1 MSERLDSAVER
12 STAESARVAIVEPE
26 RRVPVVAEFDV
37 VVLGGGPAGIAAAIA
52 AARDGAKTLLL
63 ERYGFLGGMGTAG
76 GVTNFCGLHANVHGE
91 IRQVVH
97 GIADDI
103 LDRLRHA
110 GGLNEPH
117 SVLGRTA
124 AQSYDNALLKCV
136 ADDALI
142 AAGAEIRFH
151 ALAVGAA
158 VEDRRITALIIETKS
173 GRGAVRGT
181 QFIDCSGDAD
191 LAYWVGAPTLK
202 GDDDGFV
209 AFPTLMFRM
218 GHVDD
223 ERALKFGKPGLRRRI
238 EEAQTAGRT
247 DLPRRSAFINPQHH
261 TGEWR
266 ANVTQIGIGGRPID
280 GTDWTSF
287 SAGEIEGRRQVR
299 AYLSFFRDEIEGF
312 ENAYLLDIAP
322 QVGIRETRRLVGRA
336 TVSARDIEE
345 ARDCADAIGVNGW
358 PIERHLKHEVDWR
371 FPPGRGYHQIP
382 FGAMVPQGIDN
393 LLVAGRCASTT
404 PEGQSSM
411 RVTGPCFVMGEA
423 AGTAAAMATK
433 SGASLLDPPFES
445 LQNKLEKHGVFLK

>member
-1 MSERLDSAVER
+1 M
-12 STAESARVAIVEPE
+12 VAIIEAE
-26 RRVPVVAEFDV
+26 RHVPVVAEADV

-52 AARDGAKTLLL
+52 AARGGARTLLL

-97 GIADDI
+97 GVVDDL
-103 LDRLRHA
+103 LDRLRRA

-136 ADDALI
+136 ADDAVI
-142 AAGAEIRFH
+142 ASGADIRFH
-151 ALAVGAA
+151 TLAVGATL
-158 VEDRRITALIIETKS
+158 EERRITALIIETKS
-173 GRGAVRGT
+173 GRGAVRAG

-191 LAYWVGAPTLK
+191 LAHWAGAPTLK

-209 AFPTLMFRM
+209 AFPTLMFRI

-223 ERALKFGKPGLRRRI
+223 EPALKLGKPGLRRRI
-238 EEAQTAGRT
+238 EAAQASGRT

-261 TGEWR
+261 AGEWR

-280 GTDWTSF
+280 GTDWASL
-287 SAGEIEGRRQVR
+287 SAGEIEGRRQIR
-299 AYLSFFRDEIEGF
+299 AYMAFFNDEVEGF

-322 QVGIRETRRLVGRA
+322 QVGIRETRRLVGRV
-336 TVSARDIEE
+336 TVSAEDIEE
-345 ARDCADAIGVNGW
+345 ARDCADAVGVNGW

-382 FGAMVPQGIDN
+382 FGAMVSQGVDN
-393 LLVAGRCASTT
+393 LLVAGRCASAT
-404 PEGQSSM
+404 PEGQSSL
-411 RVTGPCFVMGEA
+411 RVSGPCFAMGEA
-423 AGTAAAMATK
+423 AGTAAAMATG
-433 SGASLLDPPFES
+433 SGTSLTDPPLEM
-445 LQNKLEKHGVFLK
+445 LQGKLKSNGVFLG